1 MNDLLFSRF
10 VSVELEGVD
19 GFRKMFVHDK
29 DRLFRIDFEVNFDGA
44 MTVKL
49 FNVSS
54 NTASMCE
61 PKKNKSEKIEK
72 YAKVKLLAGYGAD
85 FGLIGTGDIVQSIFS
100 KSGVDKVLS
109 ISAFHK
115 MDVLTNPCSQK
126 NYSGTWTA
134 ILSDFLTDNGLSY
147 YEILSDIGSTQVSQ
161 FAATGTVGSV
171 IAKICKEIKAEAYFD
186 LGKLIIATKELKSE
200 LASMQVVL
208 DNSSGLVGSPEK
220 KNNEW
225 SVKSLLNRRIGK
237 NKMVKVQFWDYSKN
251 ESTTKQFLVTKGKH
265 SGSSW
270 TSNFYTEFECKPV

>member
-1 MNDLLFSRF
+1 MLPS
-10 VSVELEGVD
+10 
-19 GFRKMFVHDK
+19 
-29 DRLFRIDFEVNFDGA
+29 
-44 MTVKL
+44 
-49 FNVSS
+49 
-54 NTASMCE
+54 TALMCE
-61 PKKNKSEKIEK
+61 PKKDKNGKIEK
-72 YAKVKLLAGYGAD
+72 YAKVKLLAGYGTD

-100 KSGVDKVLS
+100 KSGADKVLS

-115 MDVLTNPCSQK
+115 MDILTNLCLQK

-161 FAATGTVGSV
+161 FAATGTVGNV

-186 LGKLIIATKELKSE
+186 LGKLIIATKEIKSE

-208 DNSSGLVGSPEK
+208 DSSSGLIGSPEK

-225 SVKSLLNRRIGK
+225 SAKSLLNRRIGK
-237 NKMVKVQFWDYSKN
+237 NKMVKVQFWDYSKS